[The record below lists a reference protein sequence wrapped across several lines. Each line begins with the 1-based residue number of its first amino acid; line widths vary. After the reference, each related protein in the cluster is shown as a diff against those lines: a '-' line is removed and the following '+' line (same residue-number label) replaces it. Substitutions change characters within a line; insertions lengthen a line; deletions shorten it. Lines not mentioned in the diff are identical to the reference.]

1 MMISAQAVEK
11 QISATLM
18 GSSQRNNRDSEN
30 SQIAYGRKCFLL
42 LFILAQCRPE
52 EVSSEHG
59 PIAPPA
65 FSHLRLCTADQPGH
79 SAIRCP
85 S

>member
-30 SQIAYGRKCFLL
+30 SQIAHGRKCFLL
-42 LFILAQCRPE
+42 LFILA
-52 EVSSEHG
+52 
-59 PIAPPA
+59 
-65 FSHLRLCTADQPGH
+65 
-79 SAIRCP
+79 
-85 S
+85 